1 MKPDYRE
8 GPEARKKFEEGMTKL
23 FKAPKSS
30 VAEPKGKPK
39 SKSKQG
45 KASKG

>member
-1 MKPDYRE
+1 MKPEYIE
-8 GPEARKKFEEGMTKL
+8 GPEARRKFEEGMTKL

-30 VAEPKGKPK
+30 VAEPKKQKPK
-39 SKSKQG
+39 RKQG